1 MTPRGQEPVR
11 RQGEQGDS
19 ALRENAPAKY
29 APEGLDAK
37 AKICAASARG
47 GDISL
52 DIPFYRPT
60 GIQFEF
66 TWGGRRIPL
75 RVAAPS
81 WLTAIAQVLAE
92 MANSWAISLSR

>member
-52 DIPFYRPT
+52 DIPFYRT
-60 GIQFEF
+60 SLVSVRLIE
-66 TWGGRRIPL
+66 R
-75 RVAAPS
+75 S
-81 WLTAIAQVLAE
+81 
-92 MANSWAISLSR
+92 ISR

>member
-52 DIPFYRPT
+52 DIPFYRT
-60 GIQFEF
+60 KVSS
-66 TWGGRRIPL
+66 TPL
-75 RVAAPS
+75 VP
-81 WLTAIAQVLAE
+81 E
-92 MANSWAISLSR
+92 GLSQGPALGDYQTR